1 MKAKF
6 CVFAFSETAGR
17 LHQLGPGQL
26 VEAGEGGVEALQLLP
41 GLTGLILRAGHSVQV
56 SGQVTT
62 SSAFNIFPYQ
72 RSSNFTLMLSDS
84 LQFTFLQEG
93 HWVSKS
99 INVKI

>member
-1 MKAKF
+1 MLAL
-6 CVFAFSETAGR
+6 SETAGR

-84 LQFTFLQEG
+84 LQFTFL
-93 HWVSKS
+93 
-99 INVKI
+99 